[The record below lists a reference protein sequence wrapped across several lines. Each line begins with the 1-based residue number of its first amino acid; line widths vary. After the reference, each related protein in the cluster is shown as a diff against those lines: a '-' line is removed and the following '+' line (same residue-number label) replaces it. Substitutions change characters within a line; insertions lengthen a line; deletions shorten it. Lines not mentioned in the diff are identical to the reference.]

1 MRGERTPVPACP
13 NRRIRVCPEQTWMR
27 LPCFHSGPERMEDL
41 VASPVNPTSVS
52 RNMSSHFSR
61 ALGESSH
68 AFLASSSS
76 VTALSV
82 EFVAKPQ
89 EAHRV
94 QSAIPAAL
102 AGALQN
108 VSGFAGCLVM
118 VSEQEARLVT
128 VITLWVGND
137 RVKQCRESVRWVHK
151 LLAPYVD
158 RCLRVQ
164 TLAAHSPALPSLELG
179 MKFDSDSSAVR
190 CRSTEDET
198 ACAA

>member
-1 MRGERTPVPACP
+1 M
-13 NRRIRVCPEQTWMR
+13 
-27 LPCFHSGPERMEDL
+27 
-41 VASPVNPTSVS
+41 ASPAN
-52 RNMSSHFSR
+52 
-61 ALGESSH
+61 
-68 AFLASSSS
+68 LASVAKNLSNHFPRTSEKS
-76 VTALSV
+76 AARSCPAGSPRVNALSV

-102 AGALQN
+102 TGAFRN

-137 RVKQCRESVRWVHK
+137 RLKHCHENAGWVHR
-151 LLAPYVD
+151 LLAPYLD

-164 TLAAHSPALPSLELG
+164 TLAAHSPALPGLDLPLNFEN
-179 MKFDSDSSAVR
+179 DSSAVR

>member
-1 MRGERTPVPACP
+1 MT
-13 NRRIRVCPEQTWMR
+13 
-27 LPCFHSGPERMEDL
+27 
-41 VASPVNPTSVS
+41 SPVNRASVS
-52 RNMSSHFSR
+52 KNVAPCFTRVP
-61 ALGESSH
+61 GESTSSR
-68 AFLASSSS
+68 LAMAGSSRL
-76 VTALSV
+76 TALSM

-128 VITLWVGND
+128 VVALWVGND
-137 RVKQCRESVRWVHK
+137 RVKQCRENVRWVQK

-164 TLAAHSPALPSLELG
+164 TLAAHSPACPSLDLQMNSEN
-179 MKFDSDSSAVR
+179 DSSAVPYLN
-190 CRSTEDET
+190 TEDET
-198 ACAA
+198 ACVA

>member
-1 MRGERTPVPACP
+1 
-13 NRRIRVCPEQTWMR
+13 
-27 LPCFHSGPERMEDL
+27 

-52 RNMSSHFSR
+52 RNVSLHFLR
-61 ALGESSH
+61 IPGESARSRR
-68 AFLASSSS
+68 FLASSGFSC

-102 AGALQN
+102 VGALQN

-118 VSEQEARLVT
+118 VSEQEGRLVT

-137 RVKQCRESVRWVHK
+137 RLKRCRENLRWVQK
-151 LLAPYVD
+151 LLTPYVD

-164 TLAAHSPALPSLELG
+164 TLAAQLPALPGVELE
-179 MKFDSDSSAVR
+179 MDFESDSSAAC
-190 CRSTEDET
+190 CRNTADET
-198 ACAA
+198 ACMA

>member
-1 MRGERTPVPACP
+1 VGKIEQWART
-13 NRRIRVCPEQTWMR
+13 NGG
-27 LPCFHSGPERMEDL
+27 F

-52 RNMSSHFSR
+52 RNMSPNFSR
-61 ALGESSH
+61 TPGERASSH

-89 EAHRV
+89 AAHRV
-94 QSAIPAAL
+94 QTAIPAAL

-137 RVKQCRESVRWVHK
+137 RVKQCRENLRWVHK

-164 TLAAHSPALPSLELG
+164 TLAAHSPALPGLTLQMNFEN
-179 MKFDSDSSAVR
+179 DSSAVH

-198 ACAA
+198 ACVA

>member
-1 MRGERTPVPACP
+1 MATPVSST
-13 NRRIRVCPEQTWMR
+13 RVSKNVMGRFPRVSTESGVS
-27 LPCFHSGPERMEDL
+27 PFHAAGS
-41 VASPVNPTSVS
+41 AQ
-52 RNMSSHFSR
+52 
-61 ALGESSH
+61 
-68 AFLASSSS
+68 
-76 VTALSV
+76 VTAMSV

-128 VITLWVGND
+128 VITMWAGND
-137 RVKQCRESVRWVHK
+137 RVKQSRENVRWVHK

-158 RCLRVQ
+158 RYLRVQ
-164 TLAAHSPALPSLELG
+164 TLAAQLPALPELELE
-179 MKFDSDSSAVR
+179 MNFKDDSSALR
-190 CRSTEDET
+190 CLSTEDET
-198 ACAA
+198 ACVA

>member
-1 MRGERTPVPACP
+1 
-13 NRRIRVCPEQTWMR
+13 
-27 LPCFHSGPERMEDL
+27 
-41 VASPVNPTSVS
+41 VASPVNPASVS
-52 RNMSSHFSR
+52 KNVTPRFSGGP
-61 ALGESSH
+61 GEST
-68 AFLASSSS
+68 SSRLCMAGSS
-76 VTALSV
+76 RLTALSV

-89 EAHRV
+89 EVHRV

-128 VITLWVGND
+128 VITLWIGND
-137 RVKQCRESVRWVHK
+137 RAKQCRENLRWVHK

-164 TLAAHSPALPSLELG
+164 TLAAHSPAAPSLDLQMNFEN
-179 MKFDSDSSAVR
+179 DSSAVR
-190 CRSTEDET
+190 CGSTEDET
-198 ACAA
+198 VCMA

>member
-1 MRGERTPVPACP
+1 M
-13 NRRIRVCPEQTWMR
+13 
-27 LPCFHSGPERMEDL
+27 
-41 VASPVNPTSVS
+41 
-52 RNMSSHFSR
+52 
-61 ALGESSH
+61 
-68 AFLASSSS
+68 
-76 VTALSV
+76 SV

-94 QSAIPAAL
+94 QTAIPAAL

-128 VITLWVGND
+128 VITMWVGND
-137 RVKQCRESVRWVHK
+137 RLKQSRENVRWVQK

-164 TLAAHSPALPSLELG
+164 TLAAQLPALPELELE
-179 MKFDSDSSAVR
+179 MNFQNNSAEAR
-190 CRSTEDET
+190 CLSTEDET
-198 ACAA
+198 ACVA